1 MSIVYSAYMFC
12 LSFRYRNSQNIMI
25 INSKGVFAV
34 KSIAIL
40 KKTSP
45 QSPVALRACCI
56 IFLAVFL
63 FNDYNRRDTR
73 ADEEAVKVEDTLRWH
88 KEILLAFAKKQPNM
102 TIYATY
108 ENIVAGN
115 SIYAQ
120 PQMLKLLAE
129 SETDGN
135 ATSVKF
141 ELQVIQI

>member
-1 MSIVYSAYMFC
+1 MFC
-12 LSFRYRNSQNIMI
+12 LSFRYRNSQNIVI

-45 QSPVALRACCI
+45 QSPVALRGICCI
-56 IFLAVFL
+56 IFLSVFL

-73 ADEEAVKVEDTLRWH
+73 ADEVAVTLKDTLRRR
-88 KEILLAFAKKQPNM
+88 KEILVAFAKKQPNT

-115 SIYAQ
+115 SIYARS
-120 PQMLKLLAE
+120 QMSNLLAE
-129 SETDGN
+129 
-135 ATSVKF
+135 
-141 ELQVIQI
+141 